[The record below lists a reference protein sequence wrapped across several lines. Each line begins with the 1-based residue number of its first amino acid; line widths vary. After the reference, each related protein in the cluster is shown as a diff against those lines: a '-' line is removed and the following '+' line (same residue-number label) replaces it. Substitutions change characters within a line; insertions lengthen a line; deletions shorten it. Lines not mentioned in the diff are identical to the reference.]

1 MFIKALPLYVLL
13 CSVSS
18 IFYLSSWIL
27 ITISIFLLLSYSLM
41 LSLKI
46 FIKIIVPFLEQ
57 EKINRRGISSL
68 LARIGENRGPLE
80 LTEDRARGVLKSLGC
95 EKG

>member
-1 MFIKALPLYVLL
+1 MFIKALPIYVFL

-27 ITISIFLLLSYSLM
+27 ITISILLLSYSLM

-57 EKINRRGISSL
+57 EKINRRGISSV

>member
-1 MFIKALPLYVLL
+1 MFIKALPIYVFL

-27 ITISIFLLLSYSLM
+27 ITISILLLSYSLM